1 MFKAEV
7 IGNLGAD
14 AQIKGE
20 NGKQFVSFNVAHTDK
35 WTDEAGVAHESTQWV
50 SCIINDTTTKILPF
64 LTKGKQVY
72 VRGNATLRVFSSEKE
87 RRMVAGININ
97 VRDIELVG
105 GSTDLV
111 PRNLNDE
118 QGVIYPV
125 YKAYYLD
132 PTLEHKPA
140 QLLDT
145 QLNRYLVDNNGFITR
160 VSATTTQQEAEQE
173 QP

>member
-14 AQIKGE
+14 AQVKGE
-20 NGKQFVSFNVAHTDK
+20 NGKQFISFNVAHTDK
-35 WTDEAGVAHESTQWV
+35 WTDDAGVAHESTQWV
-50 SCIINDTTTKILPF
+50 SCIINDAMSKILPF

-72 VRGNATLRVFSSEKE
+72 ARGNATLRVFSSEKE
-87 RRMVAGININ
+87 RRMVAGITIN
-97 VRDIELVG
+97 VREIELVG

-118 QGVIYPV
+118 QGIIYPV

-132 PTLEHKPA
+132 PALSPKPA
-140 QLLDT
+140 QLLDS
-145 QLNRYLVDNNGFITR
+145 QMNRYIVDENGFVTR
-160 VSATTTQQEAEQE
+160 VPANENQS
-173 QP
+173 